1 LHITHGK
8 LNLYYKFNCGSS
20 PCVNA
25 GVSAT
30 KKCFD
35 EPAREIISIRCIFRR
50 NNSSFKGPWLFAHP
64 DYESPL
70 RSVVLYIQD
79 NNSTKELLRVG
90 EIYSEKVY
98 KDKIKTIKYA
108 TKKIKKYMKM
118 LSKLKNEM
126 ITEDSF

>member
-1 LHITHGK
+1 MSI
-8 LNLYYKFNCGSS
+8 
-20 PCVNA
+20 
-25 GVSAT
+25 VSI
-30 KKCFD
+30 KSKRCIFKD

>member
-1 LHITHGK
+1 MSI
-8 LNLYYKFNCGSS
+8 
-20 PCVNA
+20 
-25 GVSAT
+25 VSI
-30 KKCFD
+30 KSKRCIFKD

-50 NNSSFKGPWLFAHP
+50 NNSSFTGPWLFAHP